1 MKEREERER
10 DERKSRSKTEY
21 LCINGGND
29 KETVKMEDT
38 KVPRVKEFKYLGS
51 TVQESGD
58 CEREVKKRVQA
69 GWNRW
74 RRVLGVICDRRLP
87 ARVKG
92 KVYGLVVRPAMVYGL
107 EMVAVT
113 KKQVEEM
120 EVAEMKM
127 LRFAMRV
134 TRKDKIRNEHIRRTV
149 KVERLGM
156 NMREGRLRWYGH
168 VMRRDQEYVGRK
180 MTEMELLGKRRR
192 GRPKIFRCS
201 KRRYGGSWWKEDGC

>member
-1 MKEREERER
+1 MKV
-10 DERKSRSKTEY
+10 SRSKTKY

-29 KETVKMEDT
+29 DETVKMEDT

-51 TVQESGD
+51 TVQKSNS

-69 GWNRW
+69 GWNGW
-74 RRVLGVICDRRLP
+74 RRVSGIICDRRLP

-92 KVYGLVVRPAMVYGL
+92 KVYSSVVRPAMVYGL
-107 EMVAVT
+107 ETVAIT

-127 LRFAMRV
+127 LRFSMGV
-134 TRKDKIRNEHIRRTV
+134 TRKDKIRNEYIRSTV

-156 NMREGRLRWYGH
+156 KMREGRLRWYEH

-180 MTEMELLGKRRR
+180 IMEMKLPGKRRR
-192 GRPKIFRCS
+192 GRPK
-201 KRRYGGSWWKEDGC
+201 RRFLGVVKEDMGEVGAKETEWQ